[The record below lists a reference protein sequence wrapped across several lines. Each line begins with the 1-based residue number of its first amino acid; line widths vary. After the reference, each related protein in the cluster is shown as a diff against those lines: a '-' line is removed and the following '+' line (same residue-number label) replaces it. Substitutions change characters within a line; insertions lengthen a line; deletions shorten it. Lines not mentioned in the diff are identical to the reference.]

1 MSQSTLSVRV
11 DSVDKQYFEDFCKS
25 AGLNVSVAI
34 NMFIKSVIRKQRIP
48 FEIEGD
54 PFYSTENISRIR
66 KSISEIE
73 AGHYT
78 IHEPMEVE

>member
-11 DSVDKQYFEDFCKS
+11 DSMDKQYFEDFCK
-25 AGLNVSVAI
+25 ATGLNVSVAI
-34 NMFIKSVIRKQRIP
+34 NIFIKSVIRKQRIP

-54 PFYSTENISRIR
+54 PFYSTDNIARIR
-66 KSISEIE
+66 KAIDEVE

-78 IHEPMEVE
+78 VHEPLEVD